1 MRIHILGAGTPT
13 PTPDR
18 YGSAYVLQLGDE
30 HVMFDCGPAATHKLV
45 KAGLFPTQIDAL
57 FFTHHHFDHDVD
69 YPAFLLTRWDQ
80 SIGRER
86 TLRVF
91 GPRPTERLTR
101 GILDEK
107 EGIFAHDWIA
117 RVNHP
122 LSLNAYRRRGGVL
135 PRKPP
140 VVEAH
145 DVGPGRIA
153 AGKDWEVTAAPAE
166 HVQPWL
172 DSLAHR
178 IDSPHGSVVVTGDTR
193 PCASVV
199 ALARD
204 VDVMICVCVFV
215 QEDIDGTPE
224 ADAMC
229 GSTAAARMAQEAG
242 AKTLILVHHS
252 TSLEEPGNTERAL
265 RDIGRVY
272 DGRVVWGS
280 ELLALDVAGGDVRA
294 HRARRA

>member
-1 MRIHILGAGTPT
+1 MRLYVLGAGTPT
-13 PTPDR
+13 PTPER
-18 YGSAYVLQLGDE
+18 YGSSYVLELGDRRL
-30 HVMFDCGPAATHKLV
+30 MFDCGPATTHKLV
-45 KAGLFPTQIDAL
+45 KAGLFPTQVDHL

-80 SIGRER
+80 SIGREP
-86 TLRVF
+86 TLRVY
-91 GPRPTERLTR
+91 GPRPTEALTH
-101 GILDEK
+101 GILDE
-107 EGIFAHDWIA
+107 EVGIFAHDWIA
-117 RVNHP
+117 RINHP
-122 LSLNAYRRRGGVL
+122 LSLNAYQRRGGVL
-135 PRKPP
+135 PRRPP
-140 VVEAH
+140 VVEAR

-153 AGKDWEVTAAPAE
+153 TGGDWEVTAAPAE

-178 IDSPHGSVVVTGDTR
+178 VDSSLGSVVVTGDTR

-199 ALARD
+199 ELARD
-204 VDVMICVCVFV
+204 VDVMVCVCVFV

-242 AKTLILVHHS
+242 ARTLVLVHQS
-252 TSLEEPGNTERAL
+252 TSLEEPGNMERAL

-272 DGRVVWGS
+272 DGRVVWGR
-280 ELLALDVAGGDVRA
+280 ELLALDVQGTDV
-294 HRARRA
+294 RARRARR

>member
-1 MRIHILGAGTPT
+1 MRGYILGCGTPT
-13 PTPDR
+13 PTAER
-18 YGSAYVLQLGDE
+18 YGSSYVLQLGDQY
-30 HVMFDCGPAATHKLV
+30 VMFDCGPATTYKLV
-45 KAGLFPTQIDAL
+45 KAGLVPTRVDYL

-80 SIGRER
+80 SVGREAV
-86 TLRVF
+86 LQVF
-91 GPRPTERLTR
+91 GPRPTEALTR

-140 VVEAH
+140 VVHAR
-145 DVGPGRIA
+145 DVGPGQLVR
-153 AGKDWEVTAAPAE
+153 GKDWEVRAAPAE

-178 IDSPHGSVVVTGDTR
+178 VDSSQGSVVITGDTR

-199 ALARD
+199 ELARGA
-204 VDVMICVCVFV
+204 DVMLCVCVFV

-242 AKTLILVHHS
+242 VGTLVLVHQS
-252 TSLEEPGNTERAL
+252 QSLEEPGNMERAL

-272 DGRVVWGS
+272 DGRVVWGR
-280 ELLALDVAGGDVRA
+280 ELLALDL
-294 HRARRA
+294 

>member
-1 MRIHILGAGTPT
+1 MRVHILGSGTPT
-13 PTPDR
+13 PTPER
-18 YGSAYVLQLGDE
+18 YGSSYVVRLGDE
-30 HVMFDCGPAATHKLV
+30 HLMFDCGPASTHKLV
-45 KAGLFPTQIDAL
+45 KVGLFPTQVDYL

-80 SIGRER
+80 SIGKEKV
-86 TLRVF
+86 LQVF
-91 GPRPTERLTR
+91 GPQPTERLTR

-107 EGIFAHDWIA
+107 EGLFAHDWIA

-140 VVEAH
+140 VVQAK
-145 DVGPGRIA
+145 DVGPGQIMR
-153 AGKDWEVTAAPAE
+153 GKDWEVRAAPAE

-178 IDSPHGSVVVTGDTR
+178 VDSEQGSVVITGDTR

-199 ALARD
+199 ELARGAD
-204 VDVMICVCVFV
+204 AMICVCVFV

-224 ADAMC
+224 ADYMC
-229 GSTAAARMAQEAG
+229 GSTAAARMARDAG
-242 AKTLILVHHS
+242 VKTLILAHQS
-252 TSLEEPGNTERAL
+252 QSLEVPGNMERAL
-265 RDIGRVY
+265 RDMARVY
-272 DGRVVWGS
+272 DGRVVWGR
-280 ELLALDVAGGDVRA
+280 ELLAVDV
-294 HRARRA
+294 